1 MAAKRVT
8 FVCEDMP
15 DDARETEFIERVEV
29 SGSNLADM
37 HRQAKQAISKKYAG
51 LREERIRIKR
61 IEDLA

>member
-1 MAAKRVT
+1 
-8 FVCEDMP
+8 MP

-29 SGSNLADM
+29 SGSNLADI

-61 IEDLA
+61 IEGLA